1 MPFNPMV
8 KFGTYNLLDVGGKT
22 FQVKTGVSQQLLDR
36 SANKI
41 RATGPTD
48 LKLTFSKRKFKE
60 LSLKCILLPPS
71 DVKLL
76 SYATFF

>member
-1 MPFNPMV
+1 MN
-8 KFGTYNLLDVGGKT
+8 TD
-22 FQVKTGVSQQLLDR
+22 VSQQLWDM

-48 LKLTFSKRKFKE
+48 LKLTFSERKFKE
-60 LSLKCILLPPS
+60 LSENVYS
-71 DVKLL
+71 NVWLL